1 MPKIKSPESF
11 QPNVVLTASD
21 LQNHV
26 DGSYPLPGFITEQA
40 SIDAV
45 SGDDSLI
52 IHDQSVEQLRKVTLS
67 QVFLGAFPIV
77 TNSVTG
83 TAGSNLSIVSQTGR
97 SINIT
102 SGDSIAFNS
111 VNPVTF
117 NGNVSIDGKLT
128 ASGTGALKIPVGT
141 TAQRPSTPVAGDI
154 RYNSTNDQAEVYSGS
169 EWKAV
174 GGSPFDASG
183 GTVTT
188 IDGYKIHTFTSSG
201 TFTPALNREGKI
213 EYLVVGAGG
222 SGAYNSIQGGGG
234 GGGGDVKTGF
244 ITIAK
249 NTSPITVTV
258 GTNVSGNGNPSSFST
273 ITANGGTAGSGR
285 SGGTSGSG
293 NVGGGPSDG
302 GGAGGGAM
310 SGEQY
315 PRGVNL
321 GGIGGK
327 GIGSSI
333 SGFYKEYGGGGA
345 GAGKNGLLEFFPTPS
360 YGGGSRDILP
370 VANSGGGGS
379 GGCGGYGA
387 TSGADGVVIIRYRVS

>member
-83 TAGSNLSIVSQTGR
+83 TAGSNLSIVSQAGR